1 MKYWLNILLSLV
13 SVCVAAQ
20 TDTIS
25 VQQEDFLITAVSAPP
40 YFDGDIKAFIQSNI
54 SYPIEA
60 LHDSVEGRVSVEF

>member
-25 VQQEDFLITAVSAPP
+25 VQQEDFLITAVSA
-40 YFDGDIKAFIQSNI
+40 
-54 SYPIEA
+54 
-60 LHDSVEGRVSVEF
+60 LLVSMDK